1 MDLPFQKKP
10 KNAWNAV
17 LTQLLV
23 WSFRRFCVH
32 RLTTDEEELW
42 DSHLDLLRT
51 HTPKGFEPYLD
62 LWTDPEH
69 MANIPNLS
77 ELDAYFRALVKQLDE
92 VVTEEEQ
99 DAISKIL
106 DEEMSPTLER
116 WLGTVYAPFS
126 LFPTPS
132 ESDEEIN
139 VTKLNAILYL
149 LKSQTRHSIKTRRVT
164 GRRSITPIKTHL
176 KAKTRRTKQKNVQ
189 LQLSAGTCSSDAAGR
204 SNESKES
211 DSQQG
216 KGGEGGYHEE
226 ERKDDEPKEGT
237 NQEGNQEHQGA
248 QLHAEPVHEPSAHKS
263 ELQKDS

>member
-1 MDLPFQKKP
+1 MDLPFKQKP

-17 LTQLLV
+17 LTQLLI

-32 RLTTDEEELW
+32 RLSTDNEELW
-42 DSHLDLLRT
+42 DSHLELLRT
-51 HTPKGFEPYLD
+51 HAPKGFEPYLD

-116 WLGTVYAPFS
+116 WLGTAYAPYS

-132 ESDEEIN
+132 DPDDTIDT
-139 VTKLNAILYL
+139 TKLNAILYL
-149 LKSQTRHSIKTRRVT
+149 FKRHTNVKTRRVT

-176 KAKTRRTKQKNVQ
+176 KAKTRRNKKNVQ
-189 LQLSAGTCSSDAAGR
+189 LQLGAGTLCNGPAREGGED
-204 SNESKES
+204 KEG
-211 DSQQG
+211 DNQER
-216 KGGEGGYHEE
+216 KGGEGDHHEE
-226 ERKDDEPKEGT
+226 ERKGSEEQEAAD
-237 NQEGNQEHQGA
+237 QEGNQEHQGA